1 MNITYAKVLR
11 DTGLKNTFTGSRL
24 ENRQFGYASDTNE
37 LVIRDEYGTYHFIKN
52 YDDASLQALLA
63 AQNGDL
69 AAHIQNS
76 NIHITSGERTAW
88 NGKQNALTAGQNITI
103 NGNTISAANTTYNDT
118 EIRELISSEA
128 STRASADTDL
138 QNQINNFNVPV
149 ATNTT
154 LGKVKGSTANGKVSV
169 DSNGEMSVNGLT
181 SPPTSA
187 DLSSQ
192 QSNFGQTKRD
202 GTSNNFSRADH
213 YHALPS
219 LPNIPEAA
227 NNGVL
232 TIQKDGTNVATFG
245 ANSNSNVTANITIPT
260 SLPPSGNAGGDLA
273 GSYPNP
279 SLATVARTNNTSSES
294 PQAGAGFTAIDNIT
308 TDTKGRVTAVNTKT
322 VTLPNSGNGGGGSGV
337 EPSVRLDRSLDW
349 NTHTTS
355 GFYLKQ
361 ASASAGDVPNSP
373 PYYTAGTGDWT
384 LFVLGGTDGGAT
396 GSNAPAS
403 PGGCIQ
409 LARYASN
416 SSIVIFSRS
425 YGVAGS
431 SNSGRWSNWAPMS
444 FWGGLDTGVGSASA
458 AVQLRDPNNT
468 LFYNPGQYS
477 AEWEGTNTPTGG
489 VIRGSLLVLSSG
501 ESAEGES
508 SAVTAGKRQQLFF
521 EQGGQSRVWYRA
533 VANGAW
539 QVFGSGGGSIDWA
552 NVTNKP
558 NIPNAANNGV
568 LTIQQNGSNIAT
580 FSADSNQ
587 NVTAN
592 ITLQG
597 GGGSTSTFEIPHGFS
612 STAIGTAAKEVTIS
626 SITSITSGLLIAVTF
641 TNGNSVTNPT
651 LNLNSSSAVTI
662 QVKGGNLTADMIPAN
677 YRALLQYGN
686 RTSGSSTNYWTLLNP
701 FASSSGG
708 GVSGDY
714 LPLSG
719 GTLTGDLIVNTGIKT
734 PVVYAQNSYQLLN
747 TYGQSN
753 NVGMGTDGYN
763 NVSIKGANVGI
774 EANTKI
780 SLTAADDS
788 NGGVSINNSS
798 QISGFYT
805 FTFAYNSNTVYLD
818 QYITGGT
825 ININEVN
832 TNRIFFIGGTIRPTQ
847 GQGQNLFVINS
858 EAVSHSPST
867 FLRVSQ
873 INGQGV
879 NYENGHRASI
889 TLAPQ
894 GGNIP
899 AGTLI
904 NITLLIMGGS

>member
-1 MNITYAKVLR
+1 MNITFAKVLR
-11 DTGLKNTFTGSRL
+11 DSGLKSVFTGNRL
-24 ENRQFGYASDTNE
+24 EPRQFGYASDTNE
-37 LVIRDEYGTYHFIKN
+37 LVVRDEYGTYNFIKQ
-52 YDDASLQALLA
+52 YDDTSLQALLD

-69 AAHIQNS
+69 AAHIQN
-76 NIHITSGERTAW
+76 NTIHITSGERAAW
-88 NGKQNALTAGQNITI
+88 NGKQNALTAGANITI

-118 EIRELISSEA
+118 EIRGLISSEA

-138 QNQINNFNVPV
+138 QNQINNISVPI
-149 ATNTT
+149 ATNTS

-181 SPPTSA
+181 TPPVGG

-245 ANSNSNVTANITIPT
+245 ANSNSNVTANITLPT
-260 SLPPSGNAGGDLA
+260 SLPPNGNAGGDLT
-273 GSYPNP
+273 GTYPNP
-279 SLATVARTNNTSSES
+279 TLATVTRTNNTSSEA
-294 PQAGAGFTAIDNIT
+294 PNAGASFTAIDNVT

-322 VTLPNSGNGGGGSGV
+322 VTLPNSGNGGDGGGV
-337 EPSVRLDRSLDW
+337 APSVRLDRTADW

-373 PYYTAGTGDWT
+373 PYYTGGTGDWS
-384 LFVLGGTDGGAT
+384 LFVIGGTDGGAT

-403 PGGCIQ
+403 PGGCVQI
-409 LARYASN
+409 ARYASN
-416 SSIVIFSRS
+416 SSVTLFFRS

-431 SNSGRWSNWAPMS
+431 SNTTGWSTWTSLP
-444 FWGGLDTGVGSASA
+444 FWGGFNAGTSSS
-458 AVQLRDPNNT
+458 LRDCNLILT
-468 LFYNPGQYS
+468 AGQYS
-477 AEWEGTNTPTGG
+477 NDWNTNLPSG
-489 VIRGSLLVLSSG
+489 VTAPMRGSLLVLASDV
-501 ESAEGES
+501 AE
-508 SAVTAGKRQQLFF
+508 TAENRQQLLI
-521 EQGGQSRVWYRA
+521 EQGGNNRA
-533 VANGAW
+533 WFRTSANGVW
-539 QVFGSGGGSIDWA
+539 QSLTGGGSVSSIDWA

-568 LTIQQNGSNIAT
+568 LTIQQNGSNIAI

-592 ITLQG
+592 ITLSG
-597 GGGSTSTFEIPHGFS
+597 GGGSAVMEIPHGFS
-612 STAIGTAAKEVTIS
+612 STAVGTTAKEVTIS
-626 SITSITSGLLIAVTF
+626 NVTSITSGLVIAVTF

-651 LNLNSSSAVTI
+651 LNVNNTSAVTI
-662 QVKGGNLTADMIPAN
+662 QVKGGNLTVDMIPAN

-701 FASSSGG
+701 MVSSGG

-714 LPLSG
+714 LPLAG
-719 GTLTGDLIVNTGIKT
+719 GTLTGDLTVNTSIKT
-734 PVVYAQNSYQLLN
+734 PSVLTASGYN
-747 TYGQSN
+747 YGYGFLTIHGQPAAA
-753 NVGMGTDGYN
+753 GMFSDGY
-763 NVSIKGANVGI
+763 SATGIRGSSVGI

-780 SLTAADDS
+780 ALTTIDDR
-788 NGGVSINNSS
+788 NGVSINNSS
-798 QISGFYT
+798 QISGIYT
-805 FTFAYNSNTVYLD
+805 FTVAYSTNTIYLD
-818 QYITGGT
+818 QYITGSL
-825 ININEVN
+825 NINEVS
-832 TNRIFFIGGTIRPTQ
+832 TDRIFFIGGTIRPTQ
-847 GQGQNLFVINS
+847 GQGQTLFVINS

-879 NYENGHRASI
+879 NYDSGHRASI
-889 TLAPQ
+889 VLAPQ
-894 GGNIP
+894 GGSI
-899 AGTLI
+899 AVGTLI
-904 NITLLIMGGS
+904 NITILIMGGS